1 LNRVKPVVNPQFLVD
16 GVEEDGLFHGVQP
29 VIANVSSDEGGIPLL
44 HEPVVILVV
53 GAAAGEGDSREA
65 FLQEADEVPVDK
77 FAAVVGVEFL
87 DGERDAGK
95 DVGEGIL

>member
-1 LNRVKPVVNPQFLVD
+1 
-16 GVEEDGLFHGVQP
+16 
-29 VIANVSSDEGGIPLL
+29 
-44 HEPVVILVV
+44 VV
-53 GAAAGEGDSREA
+53 GAAAGEADSREA